1 MSVKQVKIKIMDS
14 PNFADLYK
22 MYRYI
27 AMSAFGTELNAEYKI
42 TQTLCDG
49 KPYYH
54 VKYQG
59 VTLHTFSHLTDVF
72 SFLYLKD
79 IERKN
84 VYLDL

>member
-1 MSVKQVKIKIMDS
+1 MISNQLKSTLMDS

-27 AMSAFGTELNAEYKI
+27 AQSAFGTELTSEYKI
-42 TQTLCDG
+42 TQTFHEG
-49 KPYYH
+49 KPHYH
-54 VKYQG
+54 VIYQG

-84 VYLDL
+84 VYLEL